1 MTNTLRAVAALL
13 LLLTSALA
21 ANHGVRRAAGPR
33 PSLVTS
39 PLPHEW
45 MEMEALTSPTFG
57 TGSTTAQLSESTE
70 TKIRRQHVCQTFL
83 NRSLSLSPS
92 PSPSPSPSRAM
103 AIIGTDCPI
112 GH

>member
-39 PLPHEW
+39 ALPHEW
-45 MEMEALTSPTFG
+45 MDMKALPAEYDIRAMGGRSLATDNRNQHIPQCALTPSRPPPPPPPPPPTH
-57 TGSTTAQLSESTE
+57 TPQPTTA
-70 TKIRRQHVCQTFL
+70 
-83 NRSLSLSPS
+83 
-92 PSPSPSPSRAM
+92 
-103 AIIGTDCPI
+103 PI
-112 GH
+112 TPHHFQS